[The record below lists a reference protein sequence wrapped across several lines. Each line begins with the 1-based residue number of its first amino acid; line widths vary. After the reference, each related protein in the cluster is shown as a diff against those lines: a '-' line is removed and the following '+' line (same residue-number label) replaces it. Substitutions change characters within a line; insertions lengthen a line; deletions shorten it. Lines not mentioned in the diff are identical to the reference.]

1 MEYYS
6 IMVLDSKDAIILE
19 LLKKNAK
26 KTTQQI
32 SRETNIPITTVH
44 NRIKKL
50 ETSGIIER
58 YTIWV
63 NRKKLG
69 KTIDARLAVKVGRS
83 GDQDE
88 ICAKLV
94 HHESVICAY
103 QVTGE
108 DDIIVKL
115 NVHDVDELHSFIMNE
130 VRSIKGVEG
139 TKTLIVLKDFRK

>member
-1 MEYYS
+1 
-6 IMVLDSKDAIILE
+6 MVLDSKDAIILE
-19 LLKKNAK
+19 ILKKDAK

-50 ETSGIIER
+50 ENSGVIER
-58 YTIWV
+58 YTVWV

-69 KTIDARLAVKVGRS
+69 KGIDARLAVKVGRD

-88 ICAKLV
+88 ICSKLV
-94 HHESVICAY
+94 HNSLVVGAY
-103 QVTGE
+103 QVTGD

-115 NVHDVDELHSFIMNE
+115 NVKDVDELHDFIMNE

>member
-6 IMVLDSKDAIILE
+6 IMVLDSKDAIILDI
-19 LLKKNAK
+19 LKNNAK
-26 KTTQQI
+26 KTTHQI
-32 SRETNIPITTVH
+32 SNETNIPITTVH

-50 ETSGIIER
+50 ESSGIIEK
-58 YTIWV
+58 YTIWI

-69 KTIDARLAVKVGRS
+69 KGIDARLAVKVGRD

-88 ICAKLV
+88 ICSKLV
-94 HHESVICAY
+94 HHESVIGAY

-115 NVHDVDELHSFIMNE
+115 NVKDVDELHSFIMTE
-130 VRSIKGVEG
+130 VRALKGVEG
-139 TKTLIVLKDFRK
+139 TKTLIVLKNFRK

>member
-1 MEYYS
+1 
-6 IMVLDSKDAIILE
+6 MVIDSKDAIILE
-19 LLKKNAK
+19 LLKKDAK

-50 ETSGIIER
+50 ESSGIIER
-58 YTIWV
+58 YTVWI

-69 KTIDARLAVKVGRS
+69 KGIDARLAVKVGRD

-88 ICAKLV
+88 ICSKLV
-94 HHESVICAY
+94 HHSSVVGAY
-103 QVTGE
+103 QVTGD

-115 NVHDVDELHSFIMNE
+115 NVKDVDELHDFIMNE
-130 VRSIKGVEG
+130 VRTIKGVEG
-139 TKTLIVLKDFRK
+139 TKTLIVLKDFRN

>member
-1 MEYYS
+1 MQ
-6 IMVLDSKDAIILE
+6 
-19 LLKKNAK
+19 K

-32 SRETNIPITTVH
+32 SKETNIPITTVH

-50 ETSGIIER
+50 ESSGIIER

-69 KTIDARLAVKVGRS
+69 KNIDARLAVKVGRE

-88 ICAKLV
+88 ICSKLIYQSEV
-94 HHESVICAY
+94 VGAY
-103 QVTGE
+103 QVTGD

-115 NVHDVDELHSFIMNE
+115 NVKDVDELHNFIMNK
-130 VRSIKGVEG
+130 VRTIKGVEG
-139 TKTLIVLKDFRK
+139 TKTLIVLKDFRKWNQRTKDL

>member
-1 MEYYS
+1 
-6 IMVLDSKDAIILE
+6 MVLDSKDATILE
-19 LLKKNAK
+19 ILKKDAK

-50 ETSGIIER
+50 ESSGIIER

-69 KTIDARLAVKVGRS
+69 KGIDARLAVKVGRE

-88 ICAKLV
+88 ICSKLV
-94 HHESVICAY
+94 HRDCVVGAY
-103 QVTGE
+103 QVTGD

-115 NVHDVDELHSFIMNE
+115 NVKDVDELHDFIMND
-130 VRSIKGVEG
+130 VRTIRGVEG
-139 TKTLIVLKDFRK
+139 TKTLIVLKNFKK